1 MLCDKFLQ
9 EFVAEALI
17 VVEVG
22 AALCKLQNLS
32 DQMWI
37 QQYVDEIKPYHLNRG
52 TFGLDTFGL
61 NMIFFFHQWKHPKQ
75 QLGGGGGIYPTC
87 SQCQHQKLLF
97 SKKMNKNE
105 TLKKD

>member
-1 MLCDKFLQ
+1 MTSSLQ

-37 QQYVDEIKPYHLNRG
+37 QQYMDEIKPYHLNRG

-61 NMIFFFHQWKHPKQ
+61 NMIVFFINESTQNSNLVVVEAF
-75 QLGGGGGIYPTC
+75 IRYVANANTRNYC
-87 SQCQHQKLLF
+87 SV
-97 SKKMNKNE
+97 KKMNKNE